1 MSIAIRTALFALAA
15 AAPCCPPGS
24 SSCPDCECVG
34 PLTRFEIT
42 GDGNNMRVID
52 GSGAERQSLEV
63 DLTGCAC
70 AAQMTSVQVTV
81 RHREGFALAA
91 PTASSCIL
99 SPSGGGT
106 SEVSFTA
113 QLGQGCQLPWIPRD
127 GSPTI
132 VFPIKVKP

>member
-15 AAPCCPPGS
+15 AAPCCPTGS
-24 SSCPDCECVG
+24 TNCSDCECVG
-34 PLTRFEIT
+34 PATSFEIT

-52 GSGAERQSLEV
+52 AAGAEHQSLDV

-81 RHREGFALAA
+81 RHRQGFALQA
-91 PTASSCIL
+91 PTASACIV

-106 SEVSFTA
+106 SAVSFTA
-113 QLGQGCQLPWIPRD
+113 KLGEGCTMPWLPRD
-127 GSPTI
+127 SSPTI